1 MPTRHYKFLKIR
13 KEDEVALV
21 EFYNPPQNFM
31 TIEMLKEMYVLAREL
46 EQDTQVKA
54 IVFTGGVPN
63 IFIYHFD
70 VSELKAISEQGL
82 RYSKRMVQFLLPILK
97 RLNRRADRSASFEK
111 RILSWLERRPN
122 KGELLSFIM
131 HSTYDRYQFMGKPVI
146 AAINGMALGGGCEFA
161 MSCDLRFMAKGEGRI
176 GLPEALIGILP
187 GGGGTQRM
195 TRLLGSARA
204 LDLMLLG
211 KVLTPEEAE
220 AVGLIHKAVEPD
232 ELLPYSMEIART
244 LARRPPVSVRLI
256 KDCVHRGGGMSFEQ
270 GIDIEKLNAV
280 ELMGTEDATRGMA
293 AYLERQPEESV
304 FTAERQLEL
313 LKELQEGK
321 VIKYRGK

>member
-1 MPTRHYKFLKIR
+1 MDYKFLRIR

-21 EFYNPPQNFM
+21 EFNNPPQNFM
-31 TIEMLKEMYVLAREL
+31 TTGMVKEMYVLAREL
-46 EQDTQVKA
+46 EQDPQVRA
-54 IVFTGGVPN
+54 IVFTGAVPD

-70 VSELKAISEQGL
+70 VSELKAMSEQGL
-82 RYSKRMVQFLLPILK
+82 GYSKKMAQLFLPLVK

-111 RILSWLERRPN
+111 RILSWLEKRPN

-131 HSTYDRYQFMGKPVI
+131 HSTYERYQRMGKPVI
-146 AAINGMALGGGCEFA
+146 AAINGMAMGGGCEFA
-161 MSCDLRFMAKGEGRI
+161 MSCDFRFMAKGEGRI

-204 LDLMLLG
+204 LELMLLG

-220 AVGLIHKAVEPD
+220 EIGLIHKAVEPG

-256 KDCVHRGGGMSFEQ
+256 KDCVHRGGGTSFEE
-270 GIDIEKLNAV
+270 GIDIEKLNIV
-280 ELMGTEDATRGMA
+280 ELMGTEDATRGMSV
-293 AYLERQPEESV
+293 YLGKQAREGGFAREY
-304 FTAERQLEL
+304 QLEI
-313 LKELQEGK
+313 LKEFQEGK
-321 VIKYRGK
+321 VVKYIGK